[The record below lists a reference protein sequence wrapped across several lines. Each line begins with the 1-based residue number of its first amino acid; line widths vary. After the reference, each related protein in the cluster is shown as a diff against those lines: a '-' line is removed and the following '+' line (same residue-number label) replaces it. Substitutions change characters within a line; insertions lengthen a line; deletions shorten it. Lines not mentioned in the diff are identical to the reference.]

1 MKGKDEMNGYD
12 EETLSA
18 IRRWVISATQPGL
31 SVTAMAKCEAGLR
44 HFVEKSPQIARFYF
58 AGILW
63 GIGLTLPPE
72 DGWRL
77 MSARLGDV
85 TVGDRPPADESAV
98 TVLGHPFGTAFD
110 GSDICLQQ
118 NPDAT
123 QDVGRAALAD
133 GLCPRSAA
141 LLAIGLRA
149 NRNETVHSLES
160 VNVDELADIAL
171 PAVRWVLW
179 RRQAY
184 PSYETD
190 MYPYDMMNEW
200 IGRAA
205 RLARGEAIDDEN
217 IRQRI
222 DMELI
227 PPGAYT
233 EIRTNNTLGEYE

>member
-1 MKGKDEMNGYD
+1 MNGYD
-12 EETLSA
+12 EETLSS

-31 SVTAMAKCEAGLR
+31 SATAMTKCEAGLR
-44 HFVEKSPQIARFYF
+44 RFVEESPQIARFYF

-85 TVGDRPPADESAV
+85 TVGDRPPADQSAV
-98 TVLGHPFGTAFD
+98 TVFGRPFGTAFD

-133 GLCPRSAA
+133 GLGPLSAA
-141 LLAIGLRA
+141 LLTIGLRA
-149 NRNETVHSLES
+149 NRNETVRALDS
-160 VNVDELADIAL
+160 VNEDDLADIAL
-171 PAVRWVLW
+171 PAVRWALW
-179 RRQAY
+179 RRHAY
-184 PSYETD
+184 PEAEMDT
-190 MYPYDMMNEW
+190 YPYDMMNEW

-205 RLARGEAIDDEN
+205 RLARGEAIDEEN
-217 IRQRI
+217 ILQRA
-222 DMELI
+222 DMESI
-227 PPGAYT
+227 PPGSYT
-233 EIRTNNTLGEYE
+233 QIRTNNTLGEYE